1 MTQLDLEKMR
11 QRDGVLDALPDTIPE
26 VKLAWFLNNLL
37 PGIDVRAITEIV
49 KTLGTRFT
57 EVRPG
62 QRTRGR
68 TLEPAIIKGRW
79 RWFTEEPSQS
89 KGKED
94 VVYRD
99 LDHIFDSVEAAATTV
114 LETTLRTRT
123 RVQTASANRSPSHL
137 FMGNANQTLLRT
149 TLCDRKH
156 VGPFHQ
162 LSADSVTSWELKKER
177 TWKQVNEVSR
187 TS

>member
-1 MTQLDLEKMR
+1 MTGLDLEKMR
-11 QRDGVLDALPDTIPE
+11 QRDGVLDSLPDTIPE
-26 VKLAWFLNNLL
+26 VNLAWFLNNLL
-37 PGIDVRAITEIV
+37 PAIDVRAITEIV
-49 KTLGTRFT
+49 KKLNTRFT

-68 TLEPAIIKGRW
+68 TLEPAIVKGRW

-89 KGKED
+89 KGKEY

-123 RVQTASANRSPSHL
+123 RIQTTSTRIPTSQL
-137 FMGNANQTLLRT
+137 FISNANQLLLRT

-156 VGPFHQ
+156 VGLFHQ